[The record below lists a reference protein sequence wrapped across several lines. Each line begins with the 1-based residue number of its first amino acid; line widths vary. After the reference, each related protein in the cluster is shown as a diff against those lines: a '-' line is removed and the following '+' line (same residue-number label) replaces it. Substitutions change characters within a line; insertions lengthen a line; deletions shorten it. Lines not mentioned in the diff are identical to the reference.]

1 VSLEFVATPL
11 PGTASAEALEQARR
25 GQSARPLA
33 ADLAP
38 AFAASGAAGANLDAL
53 LSGRALAVTTGQQA
67 GLFTGP
73 LYTIHKALTAA
84 ALAERLTEVWHRPV
98 VPVFWVAGD
107 DHDFAEIASCDVLA
121 QDGHR
126 ETVRLRER
134 PADAP
139 MRPAF
144 RELLGADVV
153 PALERLEA
161 LLPASEFRP
170 ALMDWLRRAYA
181 PDRSLA
187 EAHALAVAEL
197 LGEYGVLVLRGWHG
211 AVKRAASG
219 VFRGALARAGELDAA
234 LSLESERLKRDGH
247 DAGVEV
253 GHGLSLVMVEGAQ
266 GRDRL
271 RAEEN
276 GGFATRRS
284 HEHFDLSSLEALLR
298 DDPETMSANVLLRP
312 VVEAAVLPTVAYVGG
327 PAELA
332 YLALLGPLFATFGVP
347 RPARIPRLSG
357 LLLDERTAKT
367 LGKFGLE
374 PLALARPEAD
384 LVRDAA
390 RDALPEDAV
399 AALEALRASLT
410 DGYAALQREVA
421 LVDRTLERPV
431 ESARNQALAATHD
444 VEKRLLAAQKR
455 SSETSIQQLVK
466 ARAALFPDGRPQE
479 RVYTVATF
487 LARFG
492 GDVLPALAAA
502 ARARAGQLLEASRHG
517 T

>member
-1 VSLEFVATPL
+1 VSLEFVVMPL
-11 PGTASAEALEQARR
+11 SGAVSAEALEQARS
-25 GQSARPLA
+25 GQSGRLLA
-33 ADLAP
+33 SDLAP
-38 AFAASGAAGANLDAL
+38 AFAASGAARGNLDAL

-73 LYTIHKALTAA
+73 LYTISKALTAA
-84 ALAERLTEVWHRPV
+84 ALALRLTEAWHRPV

-121 QDGHR
+121 QDGRR
-126 ETVRLRER
+126 EEVLLRER

-144 RELLGADVV
+144 RELLGSDVV

-170 ALMDWLRRAYA
+170 GLMEWLRRAYT
-181 PDRSLA
+181 PERSMA
-187 EAHALAVAEL
+187 EAHALAIAEL
-197 LGEYGVLVLRGWHG
+197 LGEYGVVVLRGWHG
-211 AVKRAASG
+211 AVKRAAG
-219 VFRGALARAGELDAA
+219 GIFRGALARAGELDAA
-234 LSLESERLKRDGH
+234 LGLESERLRSAGH
-247 DAGVEV
+247 DPGVEV
-253 GHGLSLVMVEGAQ
+253 GHGLSLVLVEGAQ

-271 RAEEN
+271 RPEQD
-276 GGFATRRS
+276 GRFTTRRA
-284 HEHFDLSSLEALLR
+284 HETFELTALEALLR
-298 DDPETMSANVLLRP
+298 DDPEALSANVLLRP

-332 YLALLGPLFATFGVP
+332 YLAILGPLFAALGVP
-347 RPARIPRLSG
+347 RPARVPRLSG

-367 LGKFGLE
+367 LGRFGLE
-374 PLALARPEAD
+374 PLALARPESD

-390 RDALPEDAV
+390 RDALPEGAV
-399 AALEALRASLT
+399 AALAALRASLT

-455 SSETSIQQLVK
+455 TSETSIQQLVK

-479 RVYTVATF
+479 RVYTVASF
-487 LARFG
+487 LVRFG
-492 GDVLPALAAA
+492 GEVLPALAAA
-502 ARARAGQLLEASRHG
+502 ARAHAARLLEAIHHG

>member
-11 PGTASAEALEQARR
+11 SGTASAEALEQARG
-25 GQSARPLA
+25 GQSARRAA

-38 AFAASGAAGANLDAL
+38 AFVASGAARANLDAL
-53 LSGRALAVTTGQQA
+53 LAGRALAVTTGQQA

-84 ALAERLTEVWHRPV
+84 ALAERLTEAWRRPV

-121 QDGHR
+121 QDGRR
-126 ETVRLRER
+126 EVVRLRER

-144 RELLGADVV
+144 RELLGADVG

-170 ALMDWLRRAYA
+170 ALMEWLRRAYA
-181 PDRSLA
+181 PDRSMA

-197 LGEYGVLVLRGWHG
+197 LGERGVVVLRGWHG
-211 AVKRAASG
+211 AVKRAAG
-219 VFRGALARAGELDAA
+219 ETFRGALARAGELDAA
-234 LSLESERLKRDGH
+234 LGLESERLRREGH
-247 DAGVEV
+247 DPGVEV
-253 GHGLSLVMVEGAQ
+253 GNGLSLVMVEGAM

-271 RAEEN
+271 RPEGN
-276 GGFATRRS
+276 GRFATRRS
-284 HEHFDLSSLEALLR
+284 HETFDLPALEALLR
-298 DDPETMSANVLLRP
+298 DDPEVLSANVLLRP

-332 YLALLGPLFATFGVP
+332 YLALLGPLFAAFGVP
-347 RPARIPRLSG
+347 RPARVPRLSG
-357 LLLDERTAKT
+357 LLVDERTGKT
-367 LGKFGLE
+367 LGKLGLE
-374 PLALARPEAD
+374 PLALARPESD

-390 RDALPEDAV
+390 RDALPEAAV
-399 AALEALRASLT
+399 AALAALRASLT

-444 VEKRLLAAQKR
+444 VEKRLLAAQTR
-455 SSETSIQQLVK
+455 SSETSIQQLTK

-492 GDVLPALAAA
+492 GEVLLALATA
-502 ARARAGQLLEASRHG
+502 ARSHAGRLLEATHHA

>member
-1 VSLEFVATPL
+1 MSIEFIATPVS
-11 PGTASAEALEQARR
+11 GTASAEELERARS
-25 GQSARPLA
+25 GQSARPAA

-38 AFAASGAAGANLDAL
+38 AFVAAGAAGANLDAL

-73 LYTIHKALTAA
+73 LYTIYKALSAA
-84 ALAERLTEVWHRPV
+84 ALAERLTETWRRPV

-121 QDGHR
+121 QDGRR
-126 ETVRLRER
+126 ETVGLRER

-144 RELLGADVV
+144 RELLGGDVA

-181 PDRSLA
+181 PERSLA
-187 EAHALAVAEL
+187 EAHALALAEL
-197 LGEYGVLVLRGWHG
+197 LGEYGVVVLRGWHG
-211 AVKRAASG
+211 AVKRAAG
-219 VFRGALARAGELDAA
+219 EIFRGALARAGELDAA
-234 LSLESERLKRDGH
+234 LGLESERLLREGH
-247 DAGVEV
+247 DPGVAV
-253 GHGLSLVMVEGAQ
+253 GNGLSLVMVEGAQ

-271 RAEEN
+271 RPVED
-276 GGFATRRS
+276 GRLATRRS
-284 HEHFDLSSLEALLR
+284 HEAFDLPALEALLR
-298 DDPETMSANVLLRP
+298 DDPEVLSANVLLRP

-332 YLALLGPLFATFGVP
+332 YLALLGPLFAAFGVP
-347 RPARIPRLSG
+347 RPARVPRMSG
-357 LLLDERTAKT
+357 LLLDERSAKT

-374 PLALARPEAD
+374 PLALARPESD
-384 LVRDAA
+384 LVRAAA
-390 RDALPEDAV
+390 RDALPEAAV
-399 AALEALRASLT
+399 AALAALRTSLT

-421 LVDRTLERPV
+421 AVDRTLERPV

-444 VEKRLLAAQKR
+444 IEKRLLAAQKR
-455 SSETSIQQLVK
+455 SAETSIQQLVR

-492 GDVLPALAAA
+492 GDVLPVVAAA
-502 ARARAGQLLEASRHG
+502 ARAHAGRLLEATPHG

>member
-11 PGTASAEALEQARR
+11 AGGASAEALEQARS
-25 GQSARPLA
+25 GQSGRLLA

-38 AFAASGAAGANLDAL
+38 AFAASGAARANLDAL

-73 LYTIHKALTAA
+73 LYTISKALTAV
-84 ALAERLTEVWHRPV
+84 ALAARLTEAWRRPV

-121 QDGHR
+121 QDGRR
-126 ETVRLRER
+126 EAVHLRER

-139 MRPAF
+139 MQPAF
-144 RELLGADVV
+144 REGLGPDVV

-170 ALMDWLRRAYA
+170 GLMEWLRRAYT
-181 PDRSLA
+181 PDRSMA
-187 EAHALAVAEL
+187 EAHALAIAEL
-197 LGEYGVLVLRGWHG
+197 LGEHGVVVLRGWHG
-211 AVKRAASG
+211 AVKRAAG
-219 VFRGALARAGELDAA
+219 GIFRGALARAGELDAA
-234 LSLESERLKRDGH
+234 LGLESERLRSAGH
-247 DAGVEV
+247 DPGVEV
-253 GHGLSLVMVEGAQ
+253 GRGLSLVMVEGAQ

-271 RAEEN
+271 RPEN
-276 GGFATRRS
+276 DGRFVTRRS
-284 HEHFDLSSLEALLR
+284 HETFDLAALEALLR
-298 DDPETMSANVLLRP
+298 DDPEALSANVLLRP
-312 VVEAAVLPTVAYVGG
+312 VVEAAVLPTVACVGG

-332 YLALLGPLFATFGVP
+332 YLALLGPLFAAFGVP

-367 LGKFGLE
+367 LGKLALQ
-374 PLALARPEAD
+374 PLALARPESD
-384 LVRDAA
+384 LVGDVA
-390 RDALPEDAV
+390 RDALPEGAV
-399 AALEALRASLT
+399 AALAALRASLT
-410 DGYAALQREVA
+410 DGYAALLREVA

-455 SSETSIQQLVK
+455 TSETSIQQLVK
-466 ARAALFPDGRPQE
+466 ARVALFPDGRPQE
-479 RVYTVATF
+479 RVYTVASF

-502 ARARAGQLLEASRHG
+502 ARAHAGRLLEAVHHWA
-517 T
+517 

>member
-11 PGTASAEALEQARR
+11 TGSASAEALEQARS
-25 GQSARPLA
+25 GQTARRVA
-33 ADLAP
+33 ADLVP

-53 LSGRALAVTTGQQA
+53 LSGQALAVTTGQQA

-84 ALAERLTEVWHRPV
+84 ALAERLTEAWRRPV

-121 QDGHR
+121 QDGRR
-126 ETVRLRER
+126 EVVRLRER
-134 PADAP
+134 PADAL

-153 PALERLEA
+153 RALERIEA
-161 LLPASEFRP
+161 LLPPSEFRP

-187 EAHALAVAEL
+187 EAHALAIAEL
-197 LGEYGVLVLRGWHG
+197 LGAHGVVVLRGWHG
-211 AVKRAASG
+211 AVKRAAG
-219 VFRGALARAGELDAA
+219 EIFRGALARAGELDAA
-234 LSLESERLKRDGH
+234 LGLESERLRREGH
-247 DAGVEV
+247 DPGVEV

-271 RAEEN
+271 RAE
-276 GGFATRRS
+276 GDGRFATRRS
-284 HEHFDLSSLEALLR
+284 RETFELPALEALLR
-298 DDPETMSANVLLRP
+298 DDPEVLSANVLLRP

-332 YLALLGPLFATFGVP
+332 YLALTGPLFAALRMP
-347 RPARIPRLSG
+347 RPARVPRLSG
-357 LLLDERTAKT
+357 LLVDERTAKT
-367 LGKFGLE
+367 LGRFGLE

-384 LVRDAA
+384 LVRDVA
-390 RDALPEDAV
+390 RDALPEGAV
-399 AALEALRASLT
+399 AALAALRTSLT
-410 DGYAALQREVA
+410 DGYAVLQQEVLA
-421 LVDRTLERPV
+421 VDRTLARPV
-431 ESARNQALAATHD
+431 ESACHQALAATHD
-444 VEKRLLAAQKR
+444 VEKRLIAAQKR
-455 SSETSIQQLVK
+455 SSETSIQQLTK
-466 ARAALFPDGRPQE
+466 ARATLFPDGKPQE

-492 GDVLPALAAA
+492 GDVLPVLAAA
-502 ARARAGQLLEASRHG
+502 ARAHAGRLLEASLHG